1 MESNENLINDAYFTL
16 KTVMASLRQFGQDEI
31 ALRAADLIEPA
42 LKELKKG
49 VKAEKP
55 AQSISLNGTLGAAE
69 KDAPEIRQGDM
80 DVVEDGRDDAEELPE
95 AFEGGA
101 SAADD
106 AQFGLKPCCGEEV
119 K

>member
-1 MESNENLINDAYFTL
+1 MASNEDLINDAYFTL

-49 VKAEKP
+49 VNSEKP
-55 AQSISLNGTLGAAE
+55 AQKISFNGTLGAEA
-69 KDAPEIRQGDM
+69 KADAPEA
-80 DVVEDGRDDAEELPE
+80 ESDDAEELPE

-106 AQFGLKPCCGEEV
+106 AQFGLKPCCCEEV

>member
-1 MESNENLINDAYFTL
+1 MENNKDLINDAYFTL
-16 KTVMASLRQFGQDEI
+16 KTVMASLRKFGQDEI

-49 VKAEKP
+49 VDSEAP
-55 AQSISLNGTLGAAE
+55 TQSISFDGTLGANA
-69 KDAPEIRQGDM
+69 KDAPEGDNAH
-80 DVVEDGRDDAEELPE
+80 DPEAVNEGEDLPE

-106 AQFGLKPCCGEEV
+106 AQFGLKPCCGEEAR
-119 K
+119 

>member
-55 AQSISLNGTLGAAE
+55 AQGISLNGTLGGTATEDSNAR
-69 KDAPEIRQGDM
+69 DVNM
-80 DVVEDGRDDAEELPE
+80 DVSEDGRDDAEELPE

>member
-1 MESNENLINDAYFTL
+1 MASNEDLINNAYFTL

-49 VKAEKP
+49 VNSEKP
-55 AQSISLNGTLGAAE
+55 TQKISFDGTLGANT
-69 KDAPEIRQGDM
+69 KDAPEIRQGDA
-80 DVVEDGRDDAEELPE
+80 DAPEDGRDDAEELPE